1 MILPLVFYDKLTSL
15 GLGDK
20 KIIGSTVNTRG
31 LDKRKKDNPQ
41 LNCLFGSNVGMTGLL
56 RDPEWGKLLKTLS
69 ILKKK

>member
-41 LNCLFGSNVGMTGLL
+41 LNCLFGSYVGMTGLL
-56 RDPEWGKLLKTLS
+56 RDPDWGEVAQNPY
-69 ILKKK
+69 I